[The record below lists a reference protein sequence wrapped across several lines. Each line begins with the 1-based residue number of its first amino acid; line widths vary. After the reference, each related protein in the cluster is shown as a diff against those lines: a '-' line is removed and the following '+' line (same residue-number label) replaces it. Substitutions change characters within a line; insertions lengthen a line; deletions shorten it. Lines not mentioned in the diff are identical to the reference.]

1 MLTAYLTPQQ
11 TVCRPLRQLFRR
23 IAGALACAAPL
34 ALAAAPIEDTL
45 AQRVKA
51 CTVCHGATDRVTAD
65 AYFPRIAG
73 KPAGYLYEQLLNFR
87 EGRRQYGPMRGLVAG
102 LSDDYLREIAAHF
115 SQLELP
121 HGLPPAPAGAPAELA
136 RGEQLVRQ
144 GQPSREVPACV
155 QCHGNA
161 LTGVAPAVP
170 GLVGLPKNY
179 LVAQFG
185 AWRSG
190 QRQARSP
197 DCMAQIVKRL
207 QPDELNDVAQW
218 LASQPLPPDAR
229 PARQAPAKWPMNCG
243 GLPAATGAAR

>member
-1 MLTAYLTPQQ
+1 MLIAYFTPQQ
-11 TVCRPLRQLFRR
+11 TVCRAWRRVAGGWFFALF
-23 IAGALACAAPL
+23 LAAPMGV
-34 ALAAAPIEDTL
+34 AAAPVEDTL

-73 KPAGYLYEQLLNFR
+73 KPAGYLYQQLLNFR
-87 EGRRQYGPMRGLVAG
+87 DGRRQYAPMRGLLAG
-102 LSDDYLREIAAHF
+102 LSDNYLREIAGHF
-115 SQLELP
+115 AQLDLP
-121 HGLPPAPAGAPAELA
+121 HGVPPAPAGTAAELA
-136 RGEQLVRQ
+136 RGEQLVRH
-144 GQPSREVPACV
+144 GLPSREVPACM
-155 QCHGNA
+155 QCHGA
-161 LTGVAPAVP
+161 SLTGVAPAVP

-218 LASQPLPPDAR
+218 LASQPLPQDTR
-229 PARQAPAKWPMNCG
+229 PSLQAPARWPLDCG
-243 GLPAATGAAR
+243 GLPPAAGAAR

>member
-1 MLTAYLTPQQ
+1 MLTAYSTLQQ
-11 TVCRPLRQLFRR
+11 SVCRPWRR
-23 IAGALACAAPL
+23 VCRLLSLALACIAPL
-34 ALAAAPIEDTL
+34 TAPAAPIEDTL

-87 EGRRQYGPMRGLVAG
+87 DGRRQYAPMRGLVAG

-115 SQLELP
+115 AQLELP
-121 HGLPPAPAGAPAELA
+121 HGMPPAPAGAPAELA
-136 RGEQLVRQ
+136 RGEQLVRS
-144 GQPSREVPACV
+144 GQPSRDVPACV

-218 LASQPLPPDAR
+218 LASQPLPQDAR
-229 PARQAPAKWPMNCG
+229 PARQAPARWPMECG
-243 GLPAATGAAR
+243 GLPASNGAAR